1 MKREEEEA
9 EKEEEGREKEENW
22 KAKAYIPRVIWHS
35 AGFEIESVSFP
46 PLSACYSPSLLTRER
61 ATRKLR
67 AKRRRADGVDD
78 VFIVIMSPVPLAVL
92 VAELF
97 TATLLSSLSK
107 RPNFCP

>member
-1 MKREEEEA
+1 MAKREEEEA

-22 KAKAYIPRVIWHS
+22 KTKAYVPRVIWHS

-46 PLSACYSPSLLTRER
+46 PLSACYSPSLLTREP

-78 VFIVIMSPVPLAVL
+78 VFIVIMSPVPLAK
-92 VAELF
+92 LF